1 VGASRAVYPGTF
13 DPVTPGHLDVVDR
26 ARRLFSQVTVLVSV
40 NGAKEP
46 ASAITARAAAVRQA
60 LPAAWTNVSVAA
72 WEGLTVTYCVENNA
86 NVIVRG
92 VRNPTDIT
100 YEYELAVMNQELG
113 ITTLLMPTRPSLA
126 AISSTVVRSRN
137 EAARS

>member
-1 VGASRAVYPGTF
+1 MGASRAVYPGTF

-26 ARRLFSQVTVLVSV
+26 ARRLFSHVTVLVSV
-40 NGAKEP
+40 NGGKEP

-60 LPAAWTNVSVAA
+60 LSAAWTNVTVAA

-113 ITTLLMPTRPSLA
+113 ITTLQMPTRPSLA
-126 AISSTVVRSRN
+126 AISSTVVRSKN
-137 EAARS
+137 EARS